1 MIKIKIIVFSL
12 CLSAS
17 AVIIAPCFAQSDTS
31 FRLIKKIKGK
41 FSYLNVDNLDN
52 IYVITQ
58 TNQLKKINANGDSLA
73 IFNDVKR
80 FGNPSYIDVSNP
92 LKVLLYYNKFSTTV
106 VLDRFFNVRNTIN
119 FRKQNIFLATSIAAS
134 YDNNIWIFDEQNY
147 ILKKV
152 DENAKTLVETVDW
165 RTFFDTVPSPIK
177 IMDRNNFVYLYDT
190 AKGFYIFDYYGAF
203 KTKLSFLHWQ
213 FVEISGDYLYG
224 FNQHKLYSYNIV
236 TTEQKEYALP
246 SFIKDYQFIEVMN
259 GKLYLLKENGV
270 EIYQPK

>member
-119 FRKQNIFLATSIAAS
+119 FRKQNIFLASSIAAS

-152 DENAKTLVETVDW
+152 DENGKTLVETVDW
-165 RTFFDTVPSPIK
+165 RTFFDTVPSPKK

-213 FVEISGDYLYG
+213 FVEISGDYLFG
-224 FNQHKLYSYNIV
+224 FNQHKLHSYNIL

-270 EIYQPK
+270 EIYQLK